1 MAYTTIPELSD
12 AVIDLENELGVNPSG
27 PYTTVRA
34 RLDILESRI
43 GSGGGGGSDFVAGL
57 DLDGTA
63 NADQKVIGLQ
73 GNPLPIP
80 SGSNTSII
88 WNGSSLSWG
97 NTGSSFNAGLDL
109 SGDEN
114 NQTVIGLRGN
124 SLPTPSGTNTVIT
137 WSGTALSWSSIPSG
151 FTAGGDLSGT
161 SSSQNV
167 IKLSG
172 ATVPVGSG
180 LTTGNI
186 LKVSGANALTYG
198 QLDLANT
205 NSITGLLPAGN
216 QSPQTLAGNVTGAS
230 NANTVVSINSAT
242 VPAAGALVTGNVLRV
257 NGASSLTYAAVN
269 LAGGANHVTGV
280 LPTSNQASQTV
291 GGNLSGTTASATVT
305 SINNS
310 TVPAGGALVTGNV
323 LRVNGASALTYAA
336 VNLAGGTNHVTGLLP
351 TANQVAQVMGGDGYG
366 TTAALVV
373 QRVNGAT
380 VPISGALTTGNV
392 LQVNGISSLVYG
404 AVNLAGGSNFVTGLL
419 PEANQVDQ
427 TMGGDVSGST
437 GTAQVIGIRN
447 NSVPNPTGTNTVL
460 NWSGSAFSWAAN
472 QSFNAGGDLAGN
484 ASVQTVIKANGVS
497 LESNPVANKVLVSV
511 SGTASTY
518 AQIVDGY
525 VAAGANI
532 SGSKINP
539 AFGSQNLS
547 NTGTLATGSTTG
559 INTIIGGNNFTVRTI
574 TGNITLDTTTT
585 DMIVLCNFSGAATVT
600 LPTPSL
606 GRVIIF
612 KDIAGTMATNN
623 LTIAPNASESIE
635 GVAGNKIFQTDF
647 GSFTIVSDNTN
658 WWLV

>member
-1 MAYTTIPELSD
+1 MAYTTIAELSD
-12 AVIDLENELGVNPSG
+12 ATIDIETELGQNPSG

-34 RLDILESRI
+34 RLDILESRV

-73 GNPLPIP
+73 GNPLPTP

-97 NTGSSFNAGLDL
+97 SAGSSFNAGLDL

-124 SLPTPSGTNTVIT
+124 SLPVPSGTNTVIT
-137 WSGTALSWSSIPSG
+137 WSGTDLSWSNIPSG

-186 LKVSGANALTYG
+186 LKVSGASALTYG

-230 NANTVVSINSAT
+230 NANVVVSINSAT

-257 NGASSLTYAAVN
+257 SGPSSLTYAAVN

-310 TVPAGGALVTGNV
+310 TVPAGGALVAGNV

-336 VNLAGGTNHVTGLLP
+336 VNLAGGSNHV
-351 TANQVAQVMGGDGYG
+351 V
-366 TTAALVV
+366 
-373 QRVNGAT
+373 
-380 VPISGALTTGNV
+380 
-392 LQVNGISSLVYG
+392 
-404 AVNLAGGSNFVTGLL
+404 GLL

-460 NWSGSAFSWAAN
+460 NWSGTAFSWAAN
-472 QSFNAGGDLAGN
+472 ESFNAGGDLAGN

-525 VAAGANI
+525 VSNSAAI
-532 SGSKINP
+532 QGSKIISNF
-539 AFGSQNLS
+539 ASQNLS
-547 NTGTLATGSTTG
+547 NTGTLTTGSTTG
-559 INTIIGGNNFTVRTI
+559 INIISGGNNFTVRTV
-574 TGNITLDTTTT
+574 TETTTLDASST
-585 DMIVLCNFSGAATVT
+585 DMIVLCNFSTTSTLT
-600 LPTPSL
+600 LPVPSL
-606 GRVIIF
+606 GRVIFF
-612 KDIAGTMATNN
+612 KDISGTMAINN
-623 LTIAPNASESIE
+623 LNISPNTSESIE
-635 GVAGNKIFQTDF
+635 GIAGNKTFQTDY
-647 GSFTIVSDNTN
+647 GSCIIVSDGNN
-658 WWLV
+658 WFLM